1 MPPGHN
7 WPKRVRGRFFS
18 RRVKVEVRFGPP
30 ILPRDP
36 SDRHEVMAEVREF
49 WERAGRPES
58 GENAPSAHDVLTMHA
73 ALRAHERRL
82 AQDDEPVKG
91 DAAPNV

>member
-1 MPPGHN
+1 
-7 WPKRVRGRFFS
+7 
-18 RRVKVEVRFGPP
+18 
-30 ILPRDP
+30 
-36 SDRHEVMAEVREF
+36 MAEVREF